1 MMTLL
6 LILIY
11 ISFISLGLPDSLL
24 GSAWPAMQ
32 HELAVPVSYAGI
44 VSMIIAGGTIV
55 SSFFSDSVI
64 RKWGTGRVTAVSV
77 LMTAVALLGFG
88 AAPSFIWLCVLALPL
103 GLGAGSVDAALNN
116 FVALHYKAKHMNWLH
131 SFWGIGAT
139 AGPAIMS
146 MYLISDGNWNMGY
159 LTIGII
165 QIGLVVILVLTLPLW
180 KKAAPAAATG
190 EEGSAAAPM
199 KRSDMLKMKGMKP
212 ALIAFFTY
220 CALEAT
226 TGLWGSSFLV
236 IHRGISA
243 ETAAKWISLFY
254 LGITLGRLASGFM
267 STKLNNVTMIRLG
280 MGGIAVGVLLL
291 LLPIGDFVYPIGL
304 LWVGLGC
311 APIYPSM
318 LHQTPHNFGKEQSQS
333 VMGVQMASAYV
344 GTTLMPP
351 LFGLIAEH
359 IHIAWFPYFLLVILL
374 LMIFMSEKTN
384 RAVAERQRGAAVR
397 TKEESRCSI

>member
-6 LILIY
+6 LIIIY
-11 ISFISLGLPDSLL
+11 VSFISLGLPDSLL

-32 HELAVPVSYAGI
+32 HDFAVPVSYAGI

-64 RKWGTGRVTAVSV
+64 RKWGTGFVTTISV

-88 AAPSFIWLCVLALPL
+88 IAPSFIWLCVLAIPL

-146 MYLISDGNWNMGY
+146 MYLIGDSNWNMGY
-159 LTIGII
+159 LTIGFI
-165 QIGLVVILVLTLPLW
+165 QISLVVILILTIPLW
-180 KKAAPAAATG
+180 RRATPAAAAPG
-190 EEGSAAAPM
+190 EEGSAVAIM
-199 KRSDMLKMKGMKP
+199 KRSDMLKIKGMKP

-226 TGLWGSSFLV
+226 AGLWGSSFLV

-254 LGITLGRLASGFM
+254 LGITLGRIASGFM
-267 STKLNNVTMIRLG
+267 TTKLNNVTMIRLG
-280 MGGIAVGVLLL
+280 LGGIAVGVLSL
-291 LLPIGDFVYPIGL
+291 LLPIGDFVFPIGL
-304 LWVGLGC
+304 LLIGLGC

-318 LHQTPHNFGKEQSQS
+318 LHQTPHNFGKELSQS

-344 GTTLMPP
+344 GATLMPP

-359 IHIAWFPYFLLVILL
+359 VNIAWFPYFLMAILL

-384 RAVAERQRGAAVR
+384 RAVAERLHAKL
-397 TKEESRCSI
+397 T

>member
-6 LILIY
+6 LIIIY
-11 ISFISLGLPDSLL
+11 LSFIGLGLPDSLL

-32 HELAVPVSYAGI
+32 NDLAVPVSYAGI

-55 SSFFSDSVI
+55 SSFYSEPVI

-88 AAPSFIWLCVLALPL
+88 VATSFIWLCVLAIPL

-116 FVALHYKAKHMNWLH
+116 FVALNYKAKHMNWLH

-146 MYLISDGNWNMGY
+146 MYLISDSSWNMGY
-159 LTIGII
+159 LTIGFI
-165 QIGLVVILVLTLPLW
+165 QISLVVILILTLPLW
-180 KKAAPAAATG
+180 KKADPATKAG
-190 EEGSAAAPM
+190 EEVSAASAL
-199 KRSDMLKMKGMKP
+199 KRIDLLKIKGMKP
-212 ALIAFFTY
+212 ALIAFFAY

-243 ETAAKWISLFY
+243 ETAAQWISFFY

-267 STKLNNVTMIRLG
+267 STKFDNVTMIRLG
-280 MGGIAVGVLLL
+280 LGGIVVGVLLFV
-291 LLPIGDFVYPIGL
+291 LPLGDLVYPIGL
-304 LWVGLGC
+304 WLIGLGC

-318 LHQTPHNFGKEQSQS
+318 LHQTPHNFGKELSQS
-333 VMGVQMASAYV
+333 IMGVQMASAYV
-344 GTTLMPP
+344 GTILMPP
-351 LFGLIAEH
+351 LFGLIVQH
-359 IHIAWFPYFLLVILL
+359 VNIAWFPYFLLAILL
-374 LMIFMSEKTN
+374 LLIFMSEKTN
-384 RAVAERQRGAAVR
+384 RAVVGRQTG
-397 TKEESRCSI
+397 